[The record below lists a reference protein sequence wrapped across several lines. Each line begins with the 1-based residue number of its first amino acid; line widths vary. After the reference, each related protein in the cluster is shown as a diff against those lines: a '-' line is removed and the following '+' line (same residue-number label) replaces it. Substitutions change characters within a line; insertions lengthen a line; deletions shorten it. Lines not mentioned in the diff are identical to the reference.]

1 MRILNIKSK
10 DLKFWKRWNLLDG
23 QKRGEIIFRR
33 VFFLLAMS
41 MLLYLLLLTL
51 VGRKDQKEV
60 TIKQEPEKVI
70 AKEVEVE
77 EKVEWVA
84 GDRVTTKA
92 DGSVEVVPA
101 ENFMD
106 SPVQAIKKFTE
117 TYSGSRIDKEY
128 FALLDEY
135 CSDEALRTVVAISV
149 AESSMGRNTSRK
161 SNFFGWFKGGNR
173 NYDPDQETMA
183 KEICNGVEKN
193 YLNIGNDMAEAKKY
207 VGYVSNDWLRNFRW
221 AYAQMEV
228 K

>member
-128 FALLDEY
+128 FALLDEH

-193 YLNIGNDMAEAKKY
+193 YLNIGNDSAKQKRY
-207 VGYVSNDWLRNFRW
+207 VGYVGNDWLRNYRW